1 MPPPSENLATLP
13 AADDDDDDDDEDG
26 FLFWVDMVNLTG
38 VVVLLFK
45 RAWKGLL

>member
-13 AADDDDDDDDEDG
+13 AADDDDDDDEDG

>member
-1 MPPPSENLATLP
+1 MPPPSENLGTLP
-13 AADDDDDDDDEDG
+13 AADDDDDDDEDG

>member
-13 AADDDDDDDDEDG
+13 AADDDDDDDEDG
-26 FLFWVDMVNLTG
+26 FLFWVDMVKLTG